1 MRSVFPVAL
10 ALVGTVAAATH
21 EYDLVVYGATAA
33 GMATAVSGARQGLRT
48 VLLEPGRHVGGMA
61 TGGLSR
67 TDTGTREVIGG
78 LALEFYYRVGNEYE
92 IRRFKNPVAW
102 FYEPKVGER
111 VMRAML
117 SEAGVT
123 LLENHRLQQKNGVV
137 RQGKR
142 ITEIVAENGSRF
154 RGKVFADCSY
164 EGDVMAQAG
173 VSYTYGRES
182 QQQHGEPLA
191 GVREKTPYHQ
201 FLFDVPALDSNG
213 KPLPEI
219 TTEKPGPPGAADK
232 GIQAYN
238 FRIIATNVA
247 ANRLPWPKPRDYDP
261 ARYELLARY
270 LDAFVKVRGR
280 SPVFHEL
287 TLIAPIPNG
296 KADFNNSGPFSTDWI
311 GKNYGYPEGSYAE
324 RARIWQG
331 HIDYI
336 QGFYYFLANDARV
349 PKDLQ
354 KEVNEWGLPKDEY
367 LDTDHWPNQL
377 YVREARRMVGD
388 FVVTQKDLQTELTK
402 PDVIGMGSYNSDSHN
417 IRRFVNDRG
426 MAENEGDMQVA
437 VKPYQIPFRVL
448 LPKRAEIE
456 NFINPVTF
464 SASHVAYSS
473 LRMEPQ
479 YMILGHAAGV
489 AAALAI
495 RGSKPVQDVSVP
507 ELQRILKEEAA
518 VFEYVRTPQQDA
530 IQIIHRKMA
539 PKPPARHNH
548 EY

>member
-1 MRSVFPVAL
+1 
-10 ALVGTVAAATH
+10 
-21 EYDLVVYGATAA
+21 
-33 GMATAVSGARQGLRT
+33 
-48 VLLEPGRHVGGMA
+48 
-61 TGGLSR
+61 
-67 TDTGTREVIGG
+67 
-78 LALEFYYRVGNEYE
+78 
-92 IRRFKNPVAW
+92 VAW

-111 VMRAML
+111 VMRNML
-117 SEAGVT
+117 KEAGVT
-123 LLENHRLQQKNGVV
+123 LLERHRLLAGKGVV
-137 RQGKR
+137 KQGKR
-142 ITEIVAENGSRF
+142 ITEIVMENGERF

-173 VSYTYGRES
+173 LSYTYGRES
-182 QQQHGEPLA
+182 QQQYGEPLA

-201 FLFDVPALDSNG
+201 FLFDVPALDANG

-219 TTEKPGPPGAADK
+219 TAEKPGTPGAADK

-247 ANRLPWPKPRDYDP
+247 ANRVAWPKPRDYNP

-270 LDAFVKVRGR
+270 LEQFVKVRGR

-287 TLIAPIPNG
+287 TLIAMIPNG
-296 KADFNNSGPFSTDWI
+296 KADFNNNGPFSTDWI

-324 RARIWQG
+324 RDRLWQE

-349 PKDLQ
+349 PKELQ
-354 KEVNEWGLPKDEY
+354 REVNEWGLCRDEY
-367 LDTDHWPNQL
+367 TDTGHWPHQL

-388 FVVTQKDLQTELTK
+388 FVATQKDLQTELTK

-417 IRRFVNDRG
+417 IRRFVNARG

-437 VKPYQIPFRVL
+437 VKPYQIPFRVM

-456 NFINPVTF
+456 NFLNPVTF

-489 AAALAI
+489 AAALAL
-495 RGSKPVQDVSVP
+495 RGNRAVQDVPVA
-507 ELQRILKEEAA
+507 ELQKVLKDEAA
-518 VFEYVRTPQQDA
+518 VFEYVKTPQQDA
-530 IQIIHRKMA
+530 INIIHRKMA
-539 PKPPARHNH
+539 PKPPARFNW